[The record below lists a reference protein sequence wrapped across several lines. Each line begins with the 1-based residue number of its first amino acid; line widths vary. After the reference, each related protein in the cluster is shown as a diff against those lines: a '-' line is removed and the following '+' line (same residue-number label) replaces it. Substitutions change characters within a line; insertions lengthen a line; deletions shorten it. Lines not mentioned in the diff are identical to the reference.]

1 MKPSL
6 IFRMVFMAALVL
18 VYSGVGAAL
27 SVRAANP
34 SSDIVEFGG
43 NATLGGDIAELGDA
57 MWEWNVDNFVTHC
70 NALTSKWTTS
80 MSSS

>member
-1 MKPSL
+1 
-6 IFRMVFMAALVL
+6 MVSMAALVL

-57 MWEWNVDNFVTHC
+57 MWE
-70 NALTSKWTTS
+70 
-80 MSSS
+80 